1 MLRFALS
8 PTDDMHIGD
17 LRVALFNY
25 IVAKQRGENLIVRV
39 DDTDKEKNI
48 EGKENEILDI
58 LALFGIEYTQ
68 VIHQSQ
74 NVRFHAAMALQLL
87 HEKKAFSCFCSPGW
101 IEKKHKE
108 ANEANIPYQYD
119 DACRNLPAELVIDNT
134 NPFTIRITRPNAT
147 IHIKDYIHGDLN
159 FEPNMID
166 SFVIMHQD
174 KTPTYNFASAVDD
187 MLNDISIVIRSEEH
201 IDNTVKQ
208 DHIRASL
215 QYDKKIEYAHLPII
229 LNDNGEKM
237 GKHEN
242 ISNIKW
248 LLEEGYL
255 PEAIAN
261 YLLTM
266 GNKIP
271 QEIFSTKEAIKW
283 FNLQSISKSPTHF
296 SIDVLKRINQE
307 HLKAL
312 DAKELS
318 RYVGFADE
326 EIGELARI
334 YLKKV
339 ATTKE
344 LKAKIAPI
352 FEPRV
357 IPKEFKESSELIVNA
372 IKSAPFFEE
381 YDDFK
386 NHIMKETSLKGE
398 NYSKTIRLLLTNTE
412 HGPDLAEVYKYIK
425 NYLGEIIK

>member
-1 MLRFALS
+1 MSDKQEA
-8 PTDDMHIGD
+8 PIIVKKGKKCKKGGGGAWEIAYGD
-17 LRVALFNY
+17 FVTSMMALF
-25 IVAKQRGENLIVRV
+25 IVLWVLGQSE
-39 DDTDKEKNI
+39 
-48 EGKENEILDI
+48 EI
-58 LALFGIEYTQ
+58 
-68 VIHQSQ
+68 
-74 NVRFHAAMALQLL
+74 
-87 HEKKAFSCFCSPGW
+87 KKAVGGYFRDPVGFTAGGGTKVQIVKGNPSKTIAPDIMNA

-266 GNKIP
+266 GNKTP

-386 NHIMKETSLKGE
+386 NHIMKETGLKGE